1 MHHMIYFELFDKNS
15 FLSIF
20 VKVYKK
26 YTFPQKF
33 KHKYFELDNFFQLFV
48 LLFYDYFKIIFF
60 IEYFSYYL

>member
-26 YTFPQKF
+26 YTFTQKF
-33 KHKYFELDNFFQLFV
+33 KHKYFELDNFYQLFA
-48 LLFYDYFKIIFF
+48 LLIYDYFKIIFF
-60 IEYFSYYL
+60 IEHFSYYM